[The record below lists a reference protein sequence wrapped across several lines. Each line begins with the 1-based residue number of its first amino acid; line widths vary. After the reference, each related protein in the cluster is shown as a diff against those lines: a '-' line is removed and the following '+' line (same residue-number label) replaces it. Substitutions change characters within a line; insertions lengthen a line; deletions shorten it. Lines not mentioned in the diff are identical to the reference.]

1 MLTFLSDEWIS
12 ALHDAAST
20 DPVLAEQ
27 TRDVALTIEQEVTG
41 TPRGDVRYHLTFDHG
56 SVAVVPGPAPVATV
70 RFHQDYD
77 TAASIA
83 MGEGSAQRAFMTG
96 RLRVGGD
103 LRALLANT
111 DVLAQLD
118 DVFTGVR
125 ARTSPPRVDDPDA
138 VEGGLVGGA
147 DASGGDAAGPAHGA
161 GR

>member
-1 MLTFLSDEWIS
+1 MLTFLSDEWIG
-12 ALHDAAST
+12 ALHDAASA

-41 TPRGDVRYHLTFDHG
+41 TPLGDVRYHLTFDHG

-70 RFHQDYD
+70 RFHQDYA

-118 DVFTGVR
+118 DVFAGVR
-125 ARTSPPRVDDPDA
+125 ARTSPPRVDD
-138 VEGGLVGGA
+138 VGAA
-147 DASGGDAAGPAHGA
+147 DGSGGDSGCGVAAAGPTDGA